1 MNKRKAFSFTNDLIG
16 IFDFVEVHI
25 TKNQE
30 HISVKIGV
38 TIVSDNRPKNL
49 SRLSKPLYS

>member
-30 HISVKIGV
+30 HFSVKIGV
-38 TIVSDNRPKNL
+38 AIVSDNRPKNL